1 MKWFIFKK
9 YYNMKKTFHKLKA
22 GISTLLIALISF
34 NAGKTIIMRTEESLY
49 WVPYDVSPIQPTT
62 QQTPILINLAQRTAV
77 GITFIAWIIS
87 LIMILKT
94 NDKEKKEK
102 RIKISIIVMSILIIL
117 TIASFLIVRLLNR

>member
-34 NAGKTIIMRTEESLY
+34 NAGKTISMGRTESWY
-49 WVPYDVSPIQPTT
+49 WVPYNVSPVQPTT
-62 QQTPILINLAQRTAV
+62 HQTPIIINLAQRMAV

-87 LIMILKT
+87 LIMILKKK
-94 NDKEKKEK
+94 DKEKKEK

-117 TIASFLIVRLLNR
+117 TIASFVIVRLLNR